1 MYKPRVLFNT
11 VSKYENH
18 VTYVI
23 KNIFWCI
30 SDMVLKLLCSLFKMK
45 TFNHST
51 NNPKIKRYAQS
62 YNSWYLLLRANSDLK
77 HELCVAF
84 WYQYKNKYSFKWQ
97 WWSGT
102 STSTFWTT
110 LVWSFLVSSPTF
122 VVSSTS
128 TSPSTPYRW
137 IGARIG
143 AGRYSRFGWRTGIR

>member
-84 WYQYKNKYSFKWQ
+84 
-97 WWSGT
+97 
-102 STSTFWTT
+102 
-110 LVWSFLVSSPTF
+110 
-122 VVSSTS
+122 
-128 TSPSTPYRW
+128 
-137 IGARIG
+137 
-143 AGRYSRFGWRTGIR
+143 